1 MLLRKEERPVNEPQR
16 VIVIEPTAPPETRKL
31 RVAAYVRVS
40 SDSAD
45 QLNSFMAQANYYT
58 TLIADKEHWELA
70 DLYAD
75 ESVTGTSAE
84 KRPEFQRM
92 LEDCRQGRV
101 DKILTKS
108 VSRFARNAKE
118 CLETVR
124 ELKAL
129 GISVHFEEQG
139 IDSAKVTGELLTSIF
154 AALAQTES
162 ESISGNMR
170 WSYQKRMQAG
180 TFIPPVLP
188 YGYAREG
195 NRIVI
200 DEERAA
206 VVRRIF
212 RDYLSGVSTE
222 ALAQQLSAE
231 RVPCRYGDTRW
242 SANAVRYILSNEKY
256 AGDSLWQKYYTTDT
270 LPYRCRLNKGERQAY
285 FAESTHP
292 PILPRD
298 VVQAAQ
304 RLLSERQTAIPE
316 KRHDDQV
323 FCRRIH
329 CGHCGNLFRRNP
341 RGHAVYWAC
350 IGHERR
356 AEVDCSVTQIPE
368 TAIQEAFL
376 RLYHRLRWH
385 GGAILTQ
392 LIDRL
397 NAVREEQMFGN
408 EPLLALNKQILD
420 LKDQLHMLAEMHRSG
435 LIDADLFL
443 SQNNLTAVQLSKAKD
458 EKRKLLATARD
469 DTVEKTETLLELLES
484 LPDFLPDFD
493 REVFADLV
501 DHITVVNNTELR
513 FRLINGLELTESIER
528 TTRR

>member
-1 MLLRKEERPVNEPQR
+1 MNPEQR
-16 VIVIEPTAPPETRKL
+16 VIIIEPTAPPETRKL

-40 SDSAD
+40 SDSKD

-58 TLIADKEHWELA
+58 ALIASKEHWDLA

-92 LEDCRQGRV
+92 LEDCRKGRV

-170 WSYQKRMQAG
+170 WSYRKRMEAG

-188 YGYAREG
+188 YGYARED

-231 RVPCRYGDTRW
+231 RVPCRYGNHIW
-242 SANAVRYILSNEKY
+242 SGTAVRYILNNEKY
-256 AGDSLWQKYYTTDT
+256 LGSSIWQKYYTTDT
-270 LPYRCRLNKGERQAY
+270 LPYRCLPNKGERAVY
-285 FAESTHP
+285 HAEGTHP
-292 PILPRD
+292 AIISTAEFEAVQRLMAQRSKQVLPRRPLPFPL
-298 VVQAAQ
+298 Q
-304 RLLSERQTAIPE
+304 
-316 KRHDDQV
+316 KKV
-323 FCRRIH
+323 FCGV
-329 CGHCGNLFRRNP
+329 CGSVFRRKVS
-341 RGHAVYWAC
+341 RGVPYWVC
-350 IGHERR
+350 MGHDRKG
-356 AEVDCSVTQIPE
+356 ASHCPATQIPE
-368 TAIQEAFL
+368 EELHSAFL
-376 RLYHRLRWH
+376 RIYHKLRSH
-385 GGAILTQ
+385 GRSILEQ
-392 LIDRL
+392 LLDDLSELQARQMVD
-397 NAVREEQMFGN
+397 NAEIA
-408 EPLLALNKQILD
+408 ALNRQILD
-420 LKDQLHMLAEMHRSG
+420 LKDQRHILAEMYQSG

-443 SQNNLTAVQLSKAKD
+443 SQNNQIAARLQEIKRRKTRLAAVYHNDAL
-458 EKRKLLATARD
+458 
-469 DTVEKTETLLELLES
+469 EKTEQLIEVLDS
-484 LPDFLPDFD
+484 LPKLLMEFD
-493 REVFADLV
+493 GEIFADLV
-501 DHITVVNNTELR
+501 EHIEVKSSE
-513 FRLINGLELTESIER
+513 RLTFHLFNGLVLTKSLER
-528 TTRR
+528 RI